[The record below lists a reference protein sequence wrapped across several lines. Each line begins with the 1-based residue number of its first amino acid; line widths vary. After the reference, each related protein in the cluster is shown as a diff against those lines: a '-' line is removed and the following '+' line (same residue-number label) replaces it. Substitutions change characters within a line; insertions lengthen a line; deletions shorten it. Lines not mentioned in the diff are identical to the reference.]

1 MLRQKSKEI
10 LDLYVQMH
18 LRIKTMDALQNA
30 VYLLLEIMEIL
41 KQKEILHID
50 RDISKNKTLDAV

>member
-30 VYLLLEIMEIL
+30 VYLLLEIMETL
-41 KQKEILHID
+41 KEILHDID